1 MLEVAETLFMT
12 RGYAGTSVSEISKR
26 TRVSPRLI
34 SAHFGEKADIF
45 AQVIRARLS
54 RAFSLARETSAEGSL
69 EDILFSTARFALS
82 SAYSSDAINFVR
94 LVVGEGKRFES
105 QTAEIARVSSDH
117 FYGEM
122 ERIFID
128 LNRRGLIDVSDAGLR
143 RDSRQTASPK
153 LILAQQDTKA
163 DGCADDAADMID
175 DDAQIPTAPRI
186 PGTFR
191 AIARTIK
198 SMVNVFNFFLSWRAT
213 RRL

>member
-45 AQVIRARLS
+45 AQVIRARVS

-69 EDILFSTARFALS
+69 EDILFATARFALS
-82 SAYSSDAINFVR
+82 SAYSPDAINFVR

-122 ERIFID
+122 ERIFND
-128 LNRRGLIDVSDAGLR
+128 LNRRGLIDASDTGLISKIFIDLVIGFSMPQAAMGYWALVPGDAELR
-143 RDSRQTASPK
+143 AKVHLFQKGLASNGKP
-153 LILAQQDTKA
+153 
-163 DGCADDAADMID
+163 
-175 DDAQIPTAPRI
+175 
-186 PGTFR
+186 
-191 AIARTIK
+191 
-198 SMVNVFNFFLSWRAT
+198 
-213 RRL
+213 